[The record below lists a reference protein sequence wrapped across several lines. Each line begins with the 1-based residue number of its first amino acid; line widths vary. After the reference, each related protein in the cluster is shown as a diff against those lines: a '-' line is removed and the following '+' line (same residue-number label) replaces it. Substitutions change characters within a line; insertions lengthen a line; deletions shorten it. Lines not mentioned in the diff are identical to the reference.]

1 MALSDIKETKKNSM
15 TVGFLFDV
23 NKQRLKLESV
33 NGDVGF
39 EREIT
44 DKNIHRPGLALAG
57 YVELFTYDRVQ
68 IFGNTEIRYLN
79 HLTIDERIN
88 ALKTIF
94 KFDLP
99 CIFVTGEN
107 KLDDELV
114 AIATEHHVSVILTPL
129 ETTKFVY
136 FISDFL
142 DDHFAPQT
150 VLHGSFVDVD
160 GIGVL
165 ITGRSGIGKSEI
177 ALDLVERGHR
187 LVADDVVMVTRKGEG
202 ILMGA
207 GSDVVKHYME
217 IRGLGLIDV
226 RSIFGIRSIRFQKR
240 IEIIVELQEW
250 RNDIEYTRTGL
261 DHENISILGV
271 SLPHI
276 KLPIVPGKN
285 ITVIVEVIA
294 MDYQLKHYGFDS
306 AKEFAKRLDAA
317 IAEKTKGKRVINYFD
332 HDFE

>member
-1 MALSDIKETKKNSM
+1 MPLEHIKETQNKSI
-15 TVGFLFDV
+15 TVGFLFEV
-23 NKQRLKLESV
+23 NKRRLRLQSV
-33 NGDVGF
+33 NGAIGF

-68 IFGNTEIRYLN
+68 IFGNTEIKYLN
-79 HLTIDERIN
+79 HLTFEER
-88 ALKTIF
+88 LKAFQRILQF
-94 KFDLP
+94 NLP
-99 CIFVTGEN
+99 CIFITGDN
-107 KLDDELV
+107 KLDDEL
-114 AIATEHHVSVILTPL
+114 ITLATERKVSIFATPL

-136 FISDFL
+136 FMSDFL

-150 VLHGSFVDVD
+150 TLHGSFIDVY

-165 ITGRSGIGKSEI
+165 ITGRSGIGKSEV
-177 ALDLVERGHR
+177 ALDLIERGHR

-202 ILMGA
+202 ILIGA

-226 RSIFGIRSIRFQKR
+226 RSIFGIRAIRYQKR
-240 IEIIVELQEW
+240 VEIIVELQEW
-250 RNDIEYTRTGL
+250 QRDIEYTRTGL
-261 DHENISILGV
+261 DHEYITLLGV

-276 KLPIVPGKN
+276 KLPIFPGKN

-294 MDYQLKHYGFDS
+294 VS
-306 AKEFAKRLDAA
+306 ARLVPWLRSTCTMV
-317 IAEKTKGKRVINYFD
+317 EV
-332 HDFE
+332 